1 MTKAQYF
8 EMCEMLGNELV
19 EADIPVELEDMY
31 DEVQEA
37 FSVYGMLQDSWDT
50 MNGLYMG
57 KVYSGIQD
65 IMNIMAVEDQKT
77 CLLIIKI
84 IDYQRSKL
92 VNSNKKKATK

>member
-37 FSVYGMLQDSWDT
+37 FSVYGMLQ
-50 MNGLYMG
+50 
-57 KVYSGIQD
+57 I
-65 IMNIMAVEDQKT
+65 AVP
-77 CLLIIKI
+77 
-84 IDYQRSKL
+84 
-92 VNSNKKKATK
+92 